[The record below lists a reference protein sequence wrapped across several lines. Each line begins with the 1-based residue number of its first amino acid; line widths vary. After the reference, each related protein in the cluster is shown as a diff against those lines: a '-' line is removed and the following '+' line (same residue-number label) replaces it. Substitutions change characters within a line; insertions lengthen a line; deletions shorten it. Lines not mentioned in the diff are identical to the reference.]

1 MEKAIRVQQISKADG
16 KGKKVSAKHDRG
28 ILRFLRSFFLAAEE
42 NDSAKDAMQ
51 PEEQVKG

>member
-42 NDSAKDAMQ
+42 NDSAKDAM
-51 PEEQVKG
+51 